1 MNRTLT
7 MSRKSRKF
15 TWKWLLRKLITS
27 WHITARDLKKIRMT
41 QFAKYKTSESK
52 LSLNL
57 VRLDEKVQFLTF
69 LTFESNSDIISFEY
83 INKFHIILVRFIY
96 IGLYFKEVF
105 IEFFCQQKSLVS
117 LFWYLINCFVATSGL
132 EYIPPSTFH
141 PLKSIITGMYLTS
154 TSLAR
159 KPDILR

>member
-15 TWKWLLRKLITS
+15 TWKWLFRKLIMS

-52 LSLNL
+52 LSLKL
-57 VRLDEKVQFLTF
+57 VRLDGKVQF
-69 LTFESNSDIISFEY
+69 LTFESNSDIISFEN

-96 IGLYFKEVF
+96 IGLYFKEFF
-105 IEFFCQQKSLVS
+105 IEFCCQQKSLVS

-132 EYIPPSTFH
+132 EYITPSTFH
-141 PLKSIITGMYLTS
+141 PLKS
-154 TSLAR
+154 
-159 KPDILR
+159 K

>member
-7 MSRKSRKF
+7 ISRKSRKF

-27 WHITARDLKKIRMT
+27 WHRTARDLKKIWMT

-52 LSLNL
+52 LSLKL
-57 VRLDEKVQFLTF
+57 VRLDGKGHF

-132 EYIPPSTFH
+132 EYITPSTFH
-141 PLKSIITGMYLTS
+141 PLKSIITGMYLTY